1 MTEIDPLIA
10 QILLKG
16 DDEFL
21 EKLKHVGETA
31 ENSLG
36 KLQAAASSGREPLN
50 MLADRI
56 LYVAAAISGIAAAT
70 IGFIEQQTA
79 LSQATQL
86 LAESFGSSAGQLQEL
101 EAIFASSGVKV
112 EQFERFATRLTTTI
126 ARQWP
131 QIAESI
137 KMYATE
143 NDAATLRVREA
154 ILRVQDAQKALGDHS
169 SERSSQMEHDNEA
182 ISASYLKLQFAAQH
196 AAQEQ
201 LSAMLSVRGAQ
212 LGVTAALQHLAE
224 LQGAPPSAAEKQSL
238 AISQAQLSV
247 DNARKAE
254 AEARVAQQEKAAGA
268 ALKQQQMEQEY
279 DDLRRKAAK
288 NARDDAEQRTKDE
301 NAVKNAVIARAEAE
315 DKADKLALT
324 SISSIRDA
332 LKGVE
337 TGNKDMATTI
347 DLSRVSVDNLVKG
360 MIALAAETSK
370 GVKPTGWEALSTI
383 SKTLAED
390 QKRVKAG
397 LDPLIDGEQQLAIV
411 TRLAGT
417 SMQALGK
424 SASEILDVLKNSS
437 TSIED
442 LKNHADAFSK
452 IDPTNVKAFRG
463 ALNELNFQISLL
475 SQQFAAAA
483 APAFTEFLNSIKESL
498 TSSTGLLHIFGE
510 GIRGIASGIG
520 AVIQGWQ
527 KVGEVIESAIGNG
540 IEKGTARQAMLL
552 LLAGFVAAFSTSW
565 VAIPVA
571 IGLVVVAVGY
581 VVEHLKDIQT
591 WAENNRAKF
600 VAIGVVIGGLA
611 ALIFPWITAITL
623 VIAAVVLIY
632 ENWDKVT
639 AAIGRAWEHVKDNEL
654 YQFLEVVITR
664 LKEAYDWWSKL
675 GTN

>member
-56 LYVAAAISGIAAAT
+56 LNVAEAISSIAAAT

-154 ILRVQDAQKALGDHS
+154 ILRVQYAQKALGDHS
-169 SERSSQMEHDNEA
+169 SERASQMEHDNEA
-182 ISASYLKLQFAAQH
+182 ISASYIKLQFAAQH
-196 AAQEQ
+196 AASEQ
-201 LSAMLSVRGAQ
+201 KGALLSIQGASLSV
-212 LGVTAALQHLAE
+212 TSALQHLAE
-224 LQGAPPSAAEKQSL
+224 LQGAPPSAAEKQQL
-238 AISQAQLSV
+238 ALSQAQLAV

-254 AEARVAQQEKAAGA
+254 ADSRIAQQEKAAGA
-268 ALKQQQMEQEY
+268 ALKQRQMEQEY

-288 NARDDAEQRTKDE
+288 NARDDAEQRVKDE

-332 LKGVE
+332 LTIVE
-337 TGNKDMATTI
+337 TGTKGATTAI
-347 DLSRVSVDNLVKG
+347 DVSRVSVDNLVKG

-370 GVKPTGWEALSTI
+370 ATKPTGWETLSTI
-383 SKTLAED
+383 AKTFAND
-390 QKRVKAG
+390 QDRVAKGGEA
-397 LDPLIDGEQQLAIV
+397 LIDKEQRLAIV

-424 SASEILDVLKNSS
+424 SA
-437 TSIED
+437 
-442 LKNHADAFSK
+442 
-452 IDPTNVKAFRG
+452 
-463 ALNELNFQISLL
+463 
-475 SQQFAAAA
+475 
-483 APAFTEFLNSIKESL
+483 
-498 TSSTGLLHIFGE
+498 
-510 GIRGIASGIG
+510 
-520 AVIQGWQ
+520 
-527 KVGEVIESAIGNG
+527 
-540 IEKGTARQAMLL
+540 
-552 LLAGFVAAFSTSW
+552 
-565 VAIPVA
+565 
-571 IGLVVVAVGY
+571 
-581 VVEHLKDIQT
+581 
-591 WAENNRAKF
+591 
-600 VAIGVVIGGLA
+600 
-611 ALIFPWITAITL
+611 
-623 VIAAVVLIY
+623 
-632 ENWDKVT
+632 
-639 AAIGRAWEHVKDNEL
+639 
-654 YQFLEVVITR
+654 
-664 LKEAYDWWSKL
+664 
-675 GTN
+675 